1 MGPCGLC
8 TLVAFEITKS
18 AKNMMM
24 KTTIVATVAAFVAL
38 SATAGD
44 VTGKITLKGTP
55 PAEKPIT
62 PLKNDPNC
70 GKLVTETP
78 MTEFYVVGEGGGLR
92 DVVVVIQGIEASS
105 TGASA
110 APLVIDQKG
119 CEYHPY
125 VAAVQTGQKIVVK
138 NSDPVLHNV
147 HATPTVAGNPE
158 ENLAQMPG
166 GADLEFSF
174 PKTEDFVRFKCDV
187 HPWMFSYVTVI
198 DHPYFAVTGK
208 DGTFKIGNVPAGKYT
223 IVVKHRKAGETS
235 QEIEVTDAGATADL
249 ALELK

>member
-1 MGPCGLC
+1 MTMKAIAIVAGAC
-8 TLVAFEITKS
+8 LVALGAS
-18 AKNMMM
+18 
-24 KTTIVATVAAFVAL
+24 
-38 SATAGD
+38 AGD
-44 VTGKITLKGTP
+44 ITGKITLKGTP

-70 GKLVTETP
+70 GKLVTGTP

-92 DVVVVIQGIEASS
+92 DVVVVLVGMEGKS

-110 APLVIDQKG
+110 APHVIDQKG

-125 VAAVQTGQKIVVK
+125 VAAVQTGQKIIVK

-166 GADLEFSF
+166 GANLEFSF
-174 PKTEDFVRFKCDV
+174 PKPEEFLRFKCDV
-187 HPWMFSYVTVI
+187 HPWMFSYLTVV
-198 DHPYFAVTGK
+198 DHPYFAVTGT
-208 DGTFKIGNVPAGKYT
+208 DGGYKIANVPPGKYT
-223 IVVKHRKAGETS
+223 LKASHRKAGEVS
-235 QEIEVTDAGATADL
+235 QQIEVADAGATVDL
-249 ALELK
+249 AIELK

>member
-1 MGPCGLC
+1 MTMKAIAIVAGAC
-8 TLVAFEITKS
+8 LVALGAS
-18 AKNMMM
+18 
-24 KTTIVATVAAFVAL
+24 
-38 SATAGD
+38 AGD
-44 VTGKITLKGTP
+44 ITGKITLKGTP

-70 GKLVTETP
+70 GKLVTGTP

-92 DVVVVIQGIEASS
+92 DVVVVLVGMEGKS

-110 APLVIDQKG
+110 APHVIDQKG

-125 VAAVQTGQKIVVK
+125 VAAVQTGQKIIVK

-174 PKTEDFVRFKCDV
+174 PKPEEFLRFKCDV
-187 HPWMFSYVTVI
+187 HPWMFSYLTVV
-198 DHPYFAVTGK
+198 DHPFFAVTGT
-208 DGTFKIGNVPAGKYT
+208 DGGYKIASVPPGKYT
-223 IVVKHRKAGETS
+223 LKASHRKAGEVS

-249 ALELK
+249 AIELK